1 MKNAGRK
8 RMNIIQTEYSF
19 KQVFYHLE
27 QAIDDSIAMG
37 HKEVC
42 IMDTNTFGFVKFEK
56 LCKEKNIRPIFG
68 LRAIMCDTQ
77 LKTRSKYE
85 TCNKSEEVYFIAKT
99 QKGIS
104 DLYKLYTLST
114 EQKYYFNRLYE
125 KNLGGMDVLF
135 ISNKFNHPDYHV
147 DEMCIPF
154 AKYSSP
160 DHIATYQCI
169 SGSRGIPTREEHVLD
184 DIRLLKYWSQ
194 AQIDVKNDIALIV
207 DDYEIPKA
215 NMIKYN
221 GTRSFE
227 LACWS
232 GLENLGLGELD
243 GYADRLFYEINMIK
257 DKNFQDYFM
266 IVADMISNARET
278 MITGPGRGSSG
289 GSLVCYCLGITNI
302 DPIRFGLIFERF
314 IDINRND
321 FPDIDS
327 DYPDTK
333 RHYVLDQVAKQYDSA
348 VQLGTIYTYQP
359 RTVLND
365 FAKEYNIPTY
375 VLDDLKNAIIERSSG
390 DARAKA
396 CLADTFEGTEVGKHF
411 LQDYPYMAS
420 TIPAEAHARHFGKH
434 AAGIIVLDED
444 INKYA
449 AFDSVSGTM
458 CMEGPDAESIGL
470 LKIDCLGLRT
480 LSVIENCLRLSGVD
494 IDEIYEIDL
503 EDSSTLDVFNT
514 MDMSDVFQFDG
525 DAIRMV
531 NSRIDVKCFSDLA
544 AITALGRPGALNSG
558 GTNRYIK
565 VAAGEE
571 EPVYYGDLYQR
582 ITEPTYGI
590 VVYQEQT
597 MVLLKEYGD
606 LSWGDVNT
614 MRKIIAKSRGD
625 EFFAKYK
632 DKFLDGAVRVGNA
645 NTKEEAL
652 IVWDAIAAMGSYA
665 FNKSHA
671 VAYAMISYWCAY
683 CKLHYP
689 LNFLAANLN
698 NAKDASHGLKMLRKY
713 TEIHDI
719 DYIPVDPDRSD
730 VGWTI
735 QDGILIG
742 GLTNINGIAEKKAKD
757 IIARRENGV
766 MPTPS
771 IMKKLI
777 DPITDY
783 DDLYPMATQ
792 YKDIYDTWDITK
804 IEDLIP
810 GEQAVTIGKLIKKDL
825 RDRNDLQSV
834 MKRGGERVTENTHY
848 LNVIVEDDTGSVKCT
863 VAPFDMDKL
872 DGRKLAEEL
881 VIGSVIA
888 IHGQIREGWQTIS
901 VTGIHTLEVF
911 DEG

>member
-1 MKNAGRK
+1 
-8 RMNIIQTEYSF
+8 MNIIQTEYSF

-27 QAIDDSIAMG
+27 KAIDDSVLFG
-37 HKEVC
+37 HREVC
-42 IMDTNTFGFVKFEK
+42 IMDTNTWGFVKFEK
-56 LCKEKNIRPIFG
+56 LCREYGVRPIFG

-77 LKTRSKYE
+77 IKSRSKYE
-85 TCNKSEEVYFIAKT
+85 TCNESEEVYLIAKS
-99 QKGIS
+99 QQGIS
-104 DLYKLYTLST
+104 DLYKIYSLST
-114 EQKYYFNRLYE
+114 EQKYYFNRIYLE
-125 KNLGGMDVLF
+125 NVSDKDVIL
-135 ISNKFNHPDYHV
+135 ISDKFNGRYKKSEV
-147 DEMCIPF
+147 CIPF
-154 AKYSSP
+154 AKYSDP
-160 DHIATYQCI
+160 DDISTYQCI
-169 SGSRGIPTREEHVLD
+169 SGSRGVPSRKEYVLGDNELLEYWTKNQINKKNSIPD
-184 DIRLLKYWSQ
+184 M
-194 AQIDVKNDIALIV
+194 IDE
-207 DDYEIPKA
+207 YELPRAK
-215 NMIKYN
+215 MIKYN
-221 GTRSFE
+221 GTRNFQIS
-227 LACWS
+227 CWS
-232 GLENLGLGELD
+232 GLYDIGKEDEHE
-243 GYADRLFYEINMIK
+243 YIARLEYEIDMIM

-266 IVADMISNARET
+266 IVADMISKARET

-333 RHYVLDQVAKQYDSA
+333 RAEVLAQVAKQYESA

-375 VLDDLKNAIIERSSG
+375 ILDDLKNSIIQRSSG

-396 CLADTFEGTEVGKHF
+396 CLADTFEGTDVGKSF
-411 LQDYPYMAS
+411 LHDYPYMAS

-434 AAGIIVLDED
+434 AAGIIVLDGD

-449 AFDSVSGTM
+449 AMDKVSGTM

-470 LKIDCLGLRT
+470 LKIDALGLRT
-480 LSVIENCLRLSGVD
+480 LSVIENCLTLSGVD
-494 IDEIYEIDL
+494 IDDIYEIDL
-503 EDSSTLDVFNT
+503 EDSDTLAVFNT

-531 NSRIDVKCFSDLA
+531 NSRIDVTCFSDLA

-565 VAAGEE
+565 IASGED
-571 EPVYYGDLYQR
+571 EPTYYGDIYKG

-597 MVLLKEYGD
+597 MQLLKQYGD

-632 DKFLDGAVRVGNA
+632 DKFIEGAIRVGNA
-645 NTKEEAL
+645 NDETEAL

-671 VAYAMISYWCAY
+671 VAYAMISYWCAH
-683 CKLHYP
+683 CKLNYP

-698 NAKDASHGLKMLRKY
+698 NVKDSNHGLKMLRQYSKIY
-713 TEIHDI
+713 NI
-719 DYIPVDPDRSD
+719 DYVPVDPDTSS

-735 QDGILIG
+735 QDGVLVG
-742 GLTNINGIAEKKAKD
+742 GLTNLPGIGEKKALE
-757 IIARRENGV
+757 IIARRENGIDY
-766 MPTPS
+766 TPA
-771 IMKKLI
+771 IMKKLLY
-777 DPITDY
+777 PITDY
-783 DDLYPMATQ
+783 DELYPMAVN
-792 YKDIYDTWDITK
+792 YKDIYETWDITR
-804 IEDLIP
+804 IEDLSP
-810 GEQAVTIGKLIKKDL
+810 GEQAVTIGKLTMKDL

-848 LNVIVEDDTGSVKCT
+848 LNIIIEDDTGSIKCT
-863 VAPFDMDKL
+863 VAPFDMDRL
-872 DGRKLAEEL
+872 DGRTLAEEL

-888 IHGQIREGWQTIS
+888 VHGQIREGWQTIS
-901 VTGIHTLEVF
+901 VSSIHNMEVF
-911 DEG
+911 DEKHP

>member
-1 MKNAGRK
+1 
-8 RMNIIQTEYSF
+8 MNIIQTEYSF

-27 QAIDDSIAMG
+27 QAIDDSIEAG
-37 HKEVC
+37 HDSVC
-42 IMDTNTFGFVKFEK
+42 IMDNTTFGYVKFER
-56 LCKEKNIRPIFG
+56 LCREKGIRPIFG
-68 LRAIMCDTQ
+68 LRVFLTDEQ
-77 LKTRSKYE
+77 VKSRSKYE
-85 TCNKSEEVYFIAKT
+85 TYNICEEVLLIAIS
-99 QKGIS
+99 QRGIS
-104 DLYKLYTLST
+104 ELYKIYTRST
-114 EQKYYFNRLYE
+114 EQKYYFNRIYPADLEDTHLY
-125 KNLGGMDVLF
+125 V
-135 ISNKFNHPDYHV
+135 ISDHFPANCTRS
-147 DEMCIPF
+147 EICIPF
-154 AKYSSP
+154 AKYSHP

-169 SGSRGIPTREEHVLD
+169 SGSRGIPTREEQFLD
-184 DIRLLKYWSQ
+184 DMGLLRYWTQ
-194 AQIDVKNDIALIV
+194 QQIDKKNAIAKVV

-215 NMIKYN
+215 EMIKYN
-221 GTRSFE
+221 GKRNFD

-232 GLENLGLGELD
+232 GLHDLGLSDLEE
-243 GYADRLFYEINMIK
+243 YTQRLEYEIDMIK
-257 DKNFQDYFM
+257 SKNFQDYFM

-289 GSLVCYCLGITNI
+289 GSLVCYCLGITNL

-314 IDINRND
+314 IDINRSD

-333 RHYVLDQVAKQYDSA
+333 RHAVLDQVAKQYKSA

-365 FAKEYNIPTY
+365 FAKEYKIPTY
-375 VLDDLKNAIIERSSG
+375 ILDDLKSSIIQRSSG

-396 CLADTFEGTEVGKHF
+396 CLADTFEGTEVGKSF
-411 LQDYPYMAS
+411 LHDYPYMAS

-444 INKYA
+444 INHYA
-449 AFDSVSGTM
+449 AMDMVSGTM

-470 LKIDCLGLRT
+470 LKIDALGLRT
-480 LSVIENCLRLSGVD
+480 LSVIENCLILSGVD
-494 IDEIYEIDL
+494 INEIYEIDL
-503 EDSSTLDVFNT
+503 EDASTLDVFNT
-514 MDMSDVFQFDG
+514 MDMSDIFQFDG

-531 NSRIDVKCFSDLA
+531 NSRIDVTCFSDLA

-565 VAAGEE
+565 IAAGEE
-571 EPVYYGDLYQR
+571 EPVYYGDIYQR
-582 ITEPTYGI
+582 VTEPTYGI

-632 DKFLDGAVRVGNA
+632 DKFLEGAIRVGNA
-645 NTKEEAL
+645 KTKEEAL
-652 IVWDAIAAMGSYA
+652 IVWEAIAAMGSYA

-698 NAKDASHGLKMLRKY
+698 NVKDSDHGLKMLRKY
-713 TEIHDI
+713 VETHDI
-719 DYIPVDPDRSD
+719 EYVPVDADLSD

-735 QDGILIG
+735 QDGKLIG
-742 GLTNINGIAEKKAKD
+742 GLTNIHGIAEKKAKD
-757 IIARRENGV
+757 IISRRENGI
-766 MPTPS
+766 MPTPA
-771 IMKKLI
+771 IFDKLMQ
-777 DPITDY
+777 PITDY
-783 DDLYPMATQ
+783 DELYPMATN
-792 YKDIYDTWDITK
+792 YAHIYENWGVTK
-804 IEDLIP
+804 IEDLTP
-810 GEQAVTIGKLIKKDL
+810 GEKAVTIGKLTMKDL

-848 LNVIVEDDTGSVKCT
+848 LNIIIQDDTGSIKCT

-872 DGRKLAEEL
+872 DGLRLAEEL
-881 VIGSVIA
+881 AIGSVIA
-888 IHGQIREGWQTIS
+888 VHGQIREGWQTIS
-901 VTGIHTLEVF
+901 VHAIHPLEVF
-911 DEG
+911 DE